1 MRSRES
7 LTTGATVPE
16 MRASFEQYSSAYQCA
31 RIERTDGICVIRLQ
45 TDGGPLVW
53 GDGPHTELGYLF
65 EDVGRDEAN
74 RVVVL
79 TGTGDEFIA
88 RLDDSWVGEMVPA
101 KWDKIFQHG
110 QRLLMN
116 LLNIEVPVIAA
127 INGPAT
133 VHAELGLLADIVLA
147 SETATFRDAPHFRY
161 GTVPGDGV
169 HIVWPLLLG
178 PNRGRYFLLTGQK
191 LSALEARDL
200 GVVSEVM
207 PQSALLDRALALARD
222 LARQPDTALRYARLC
237 LTQTIKRAL
246 IDDLGFG
253 LALEGLGAYQSW
265 PK

>member
-1 MRSRES
+1 
-7 LTTGATVPE
+7 
-16 MRASFEQYSSAYQCA
+16 MRATFEQYATSYTYAH
-31 RIERTDGICVIRLQ
+31 IERTDGICTIRLHS
-45 TDGGPLVW
+45 DGGPLVW
-53 GDGPHTELGYLF
+53 GDGPHSELGYVF
-65 EDVGRDEAN
+65 EDVGRDPDN
-74 RVVVL
+74 RVVIL

-88 RLDDSWVGEMVPA
+88 RLDNSWVGEMNPP
-101 KWDKIFQHG
+101 KWDKIFRHG

-147 SETATFRDAPHFRY
+147 ADTATFRDAPHFRY

-178 PNRGRYFLLTGQK
+178 PNRGRYFLLTGQR
-191 LSALEARDL
+191 LSAVEARDL
-200 GVVSEVM
+200 GVVSEIIQPAGLM
-207 PQSALLDRALALARD
+207 DRAMNLARD

-237 LTQTIKRAL
+237 LTQTIKRSL